1 MLVSG
6 VLQLGGWYAAADTN
20 TGAGIQFQDLAI
32 TPRRVAVSVSAP
44 TPANPFKVAQIF
56 RIINRK
62 FAAYPA
68 AEARLQRRSGEM
80 GSGAETSEQGAVGH
94 WANYT
99 YAIQFE
105 LFVDTCCTCLSTP
118 RLNV

>member
-6 VLQLGGWYAAADTN
+6 VLQLGGWYAAGDTN

-62 FAAYPA
+62 FAAYPGRGA
-68 AEARLQRRSGEM
+68 AAAARWDQERRPEFG
-80 GSGAETSEQGAVGH
+80 GTLHWTNPIYAV
-94 WANYT
+94 
-99 YAIQFE
+99 QCE
-105 LFVDTCCTCLSTP
+105 
-118 RLNV
+118 

>member
-32 TPRRVAVSVSAP
+32 TPRRVAVSAP

-68 AEARLQRRSGEM
+68 AEARLQRRDGIRSGD
-80 GSGAETSEQGAVGH
+80 Q
-94 WANYT
+94 
-99 YAIQFE
+99 
-105 LFVDTCCTCLSTP
+105 
-118 RLNV
+118 

>member
-20 TGAGIQFQDLAI
+20 TGARIQFQDLAI

-68 AEARLQRRSGEM
+68 AEARLQRRDGIRSGY
-80 GSGAETSEQGAVGH
+80 Q
-94 WANYT
+94 
-99 YAIQFE
+99 
-105 LFVDTCCTCLSTP
+105 
-118 RLNV
+118 

>member
-20 TGAGIQFQDLAI
+20 TGARIQFQDLAI

-68 AEARLQRRSGEM
+68 AEARLQRRTVARWDQERRPEFDG
-80 GSGAETSEQGAVGH
+80 TLHWTNPIYAV
-94 WANYT
+94 
-99 YAIQFE
+99 QCE
-105 LFVDTCCTCLSTP
+105 
-118 RLNV
+118 

>member
-6 VLQLGGWYAAADTN
+6 VLQLGGWYAAGDTN

-68 AEARLQRRSGEM
+68 AEARLQRRTAARWDQERITMSRGRWDTGQILHM
-80 GSGAETSEQGAVGH
+80 RYNS
-94 WANYT
+94 NYLWT
-99 YAIQFE
+99 HVAHVYLRQ
-105 LFVDTCCTCLSTP
+105 D
-118 RLNV
+118 

>member
-68 AEARLQRRSGEM
+68 AEARLQRRDGIRSGDQ
-80 GSGAETSEQGAVGH
+80 SSVGH
-94 WANYT
+94 YTGQILYTQYNANNFWT
-99 YAIQFE
+99 HVAQ
-105 LFVDTCCTCLSTP
+105 CTCLSTP